1 VLEAQTGESC
11 GYLDASG
18 AWVACEGNDGNRV
31 LYPVAVGCAPLD
43 RASGMLIL
51 PAGRRSRR
59 RGRTGMAEAS
69 EKTRAPRAPKT
80 QKFKAEVS
88 QVLSLVINSLYSNKD
103 IFLRELVS
111 NAADALDKLRFEL
124 IAKPELVPEGH
135 EPKIRL
141 IPDPVART
149 LTVWDNGVGMSEQ
162 ALAQDLGTVARSGTR
177 EFAEKLQEAKDKRE
191 LNLIGQFGVG
201 FYSGYLVAD
210 RIEVISR
217 AAGSEQAFR
226 WSSEG
231 KDGFTIEPAERAEP
245 GTSVVLHLKV
255 GEDGYLDEWKLRD
268 LVRQY
273 SDFINHKVELF
284 LTRKGEKEEQRD
296 RFEVVN
302 QASAL
307 WTRAKKDITDE
318 QYNELYRH
326 LTHDFEPPLART
338 HFQVEGTQMFTGLL
352 FIPKRPPFDMLSA
365 EPEHG
370 VRLYVRRVF
379 IMDRCEELL
388 PRWLRFVRGVVD
400 SDDLPLNVSREL
412 LQDSSA
418 VRTIR
423 KQVIRRVLDL
433 LVEIAE
439 QRADEYLD
447 FFRKFG
453 PVLKEGLHFD
463 PSYKDKLGKLMRYE
477 TSRGDGLQ
485 SLDAYVARMAAGQ
498 DKIYYAQGPSKAM
511 LEQSPHLEGLKQRGY
526 EVLFMTDGID
536 QWAIEGLA
544 EYDGKPLVNAMEAD
558 LKLDA
563 AAGEAGQDGA
573 DKPKDAGELAPLLA
587 RCKEVLDAYVSE
599 VRVSERLTD
608 SPVCLVMQKGGVP
621 AHIERLM
628 RSYQQDLPSQKRI
641 LELNPKHPLIA
652 RLKSEHDREASSERL
667 KEWIEMLYDQAL
679 LTEGSPL
686 PDPGRFAAR
695 VASLMQT
702 AGG

>member
-1 VLEAQTGESC
+1 
-11 GYLDASG
+11 
-18 AWVACEGNDGNRV
+18 
-31 LYPVAVGCAPLD
+31 
-43 RASGMLIL
+43 
-51 PAGRRSRR
+51 
-59 RGRTGMAEAS
+59 MAEAS
-69 EKTRAPRAPKT
+69 EKTRAPKAAKT

-103 IFLRELVS
+103 IFLRELIS
-111 NAADALDKLRFEL
+111 NAADALDKLRFES
-124 IAKPELVPEGH
+124 IARHELVPAGH

-149 LTVWDNGVGMSEQ
+149 LTVWDNGIGMSDQ
-162 ALAQDLGTVARSGTR
+162 TLAQDLGTVARSGTR
-177 EFAEKLQEAKDKRE
+177 EFAERLQEAKDKRDV
-191 LNLIGQFGVG
+191 NLIGQFGVG

-210 RIEVISR
+210 RIEVVSR
-217 AAGSEQAFR
+217 AAGSEQAYR
-226 WSSEG
+226 WSSAG
-231 KDGFTIEPAERAEP
+231 KDGFTIEPAERDQP

-284 LTRKGEKEEQRD
+284 VTRKGEKEEQRD
-296 RFEVVN
+296 RFEVIN

-307 WTRAKKDITDE
+307 WTRNKKDITDE

-326 LTHDFEPPLART
+326 LTHDWEPPLARA

-433 LVEIAE
+433 LVELAE
-439 QRADEYLD
+439 QRGDDYLD

-463 PSYKDKLGKLMRYE
+463 PSYKDKLGKLLRYE

-485 SLDAYVARMAAGQ
+485 SLDAYVARMPAGQ
-498 DKIYYAQGPSKAM
+498 DKIYYALGPSKAM
-511 LEQSPHLEGLKQRGY
+511 LDQSPHLEGLKQRGY

-536 QWAIEGLA
+536 QWVVEGLG
-544 EYDGKPLVNAMEAD
+544 EYDGKPLASAMEAD

-563 AAGEAGQDGA
+563 AAGETGETEKASQ
-573 DKPKDAGELAPLLA
+573 DAGELAALLA
-587 RCKEVLDAYVSE
+587 RCKEVLETYVSE
-599 VRVSERLTD
+599 VRLSERLTD
-608 SPVCLVMQKGGVP
+608 SPVCLVLQKGGVP
-621 AHIERLM
+621 AHIERML
-628 RSYQQDLPSQKRI
+628 RSYQQDLPAQKRI

-652 RLKSEHDREASSERL
+652 RLKSEQERDAGSERL
-667 KEWIEMLYDQAL
+667 KEWIEMLYDHAL

-686 PDPGRFAAR
+686 PDPARFAAR
-695 VASLMQT
+695 VASLMQ
-702 AGG
+702 AAAS